1 MPENIVRMG
10 RQSSMDSGAED
21 LAFSSPFP
29 MEIDSQE
36 TYQKGNRDQRT
47 FTAKSHQIAPGE
59 AP

>member
-1 MPENIVRMG
+1 
-10 RQSSMDSGAED
+10 MDSGAED